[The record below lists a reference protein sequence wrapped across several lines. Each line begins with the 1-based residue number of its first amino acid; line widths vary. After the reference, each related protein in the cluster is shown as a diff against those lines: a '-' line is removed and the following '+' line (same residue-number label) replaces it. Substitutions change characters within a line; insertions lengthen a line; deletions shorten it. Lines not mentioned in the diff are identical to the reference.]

1 MAIESS
7 RQSLPFL
14 MTRYLGIYGRHGAL
28 LPLQALE
35 FCADA
40 TQYEPYFVKAY
51 GWFQIDDAMFL
62 AMEYVPY
69 GDLRN
74 LTEPCPEHQ
83 ATKIARQLLSGLKY
97 LHEDGFAHHDL
108 EPEVRSDCVTLF

>member
-1 MAIESS
+1 MGD
-7 RQSLPFL
+7 
-14 MTRYLGIYGRHGAL
+14 TV
-28 LPLQALE
+28 
-35 FCADA
+35 
-40 TQYEPYFVKAY
+40 PYFHYRLSSSVLTRRSMSRTLSAY

-108 EPEVRSDCVTLF
+108 EPEVRSDCVTSS